1 MHVDAPRLS
10 MMDLTTNHSGIGVRL
25 HLKAG
30 NTVSM
35 DVTALKVTLGMENRI
50 TPTLIKIFWKNKK
63 LV

>member
-10 MMDLTTNHSGIGVRL
+10 MMDLATDHSGIGVRL

-35 DVTALKVTLGMENRI
+35 DVTALKVTLGMENII
-50 TPTLIKIFWKNKK
+50 TPSLIKIFWKNKK